1 MIDIHAHILPS
12 IDDGPETI
20 EEAIELC
27 KIAANDG
34 IKKIVATPHSKDG
47 IYEAKT
53 DKILKTVDVL
63 NLKLK
68 ENQIDIEILPGSET
82 HIHEGLVESIESGEV
97 LTINNGGKFILF
109 ELPFVF
115 IPPGTDK
122 FVFNLK
128 VNGIVPIIAHA
139 ERIITFQKKPEL
151 LDQLVR
157 IGARVQLNAASLT
170 GQAGPREK
178 KCSEWLLKNNLVHFI
193 ASDAHSITNRPPIL
207 SKAVECAARIVGKEE
222 ASALVCRNPE
232 QILNGIDLED
242 HY

>member
-20 EEAIELC
+20 EESIELC

-47 IYEAKT
+47 VYEAKS
-53 DKILKTVDVL
+53 DKILETVDVL

-82 HIHEGLVESIESGEV
+82 HIHEGLVESVESGMV
-97 LTINNGGKFILF
+97 LTINNSGKFILF

-115 IPPGTDK
+115 MPPGTEK

-128 VNGIVPIIAHA
+128 ADGIVPIIAHA
-139 ERIITFQKKPEL
+139 ERISAFQKNPEL
-151 LDQLVR
+151 VGQLVKV
-157 IGARVQLNAASLT
+157 GALVQVNALALT
-170 GQAGPREK
+170 GRAGPIEK
-178 KCSEWLLKNNLVHFI
+178 ECVELLLKNRWVHFI
-193 ASDAHSITNRPPIL
+193 ASDVHSLAGRPPIL
-207 SKAVECAARIVGKEE
+207 SKAVGNAAGIVGEEE
-222 ASALVCRNPE
+222 AMTLVCHNPE
-232 QILNGIDLED
+232 QIINGLDI
-242 HY
+242 Y